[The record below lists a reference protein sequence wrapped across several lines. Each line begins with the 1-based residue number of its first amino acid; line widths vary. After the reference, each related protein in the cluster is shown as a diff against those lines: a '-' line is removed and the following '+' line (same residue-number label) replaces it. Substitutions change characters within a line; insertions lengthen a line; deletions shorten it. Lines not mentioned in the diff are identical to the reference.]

1 MKMNYSAGR
10 IRVLKQW
17 RILKES
23 MCANLPFETGQEL
36 LSRFALE
43 NVLSQNCHLK
53 SPGLFWSAPPA
64 HIRKQMKASPL
75 ARGGLG
81 LRAVVGRSRT
91 NLRFQPKLVF
101 ADRFPSFTTDQLLI
115 HIFLLFLIVPFKLR
129 AFRQLDPHTFKIN
142 CSVIFFPSE
151 FKLISKDSQWICAL
165 EICVENLHCNHI
177 CGKIK

>member
-1 MKMNYSAGR
+1 MNYSAGR

-115 HIFLLFLIVPFKLR
+115 HIFLLFLIVSFKLR
-129 AFRQLDPHTFKIN
+129 AFRQLDPHTFDVN
-142 CSVIFFPSE
+142 CSVIFFP
-151 FKLISKDSQWICAL
+151 FFAL

>member
-1 MKMNYSAGR
+1 MKDPKR
-10 IRVLKQW
+10 EHV
-17 RILKES
+17 
-23 MCANLPFETGQEL
+23 C
-36 LSRFALE
+36 
-43 NVLSQNCHLK
+43 K
-53 SPGLFWSAPPA
+53 SPIWNWPGVTEQVCPGERFIAELSSEEPRPFLVSPPA

-129 AFRQLDPHTFKIN
+129 AFRQLDPHTFDIN

-151 FKLISKDSQWICAL
+151 FKLISKDSQWICFL

-177 CGKIK
+177 CGKIN